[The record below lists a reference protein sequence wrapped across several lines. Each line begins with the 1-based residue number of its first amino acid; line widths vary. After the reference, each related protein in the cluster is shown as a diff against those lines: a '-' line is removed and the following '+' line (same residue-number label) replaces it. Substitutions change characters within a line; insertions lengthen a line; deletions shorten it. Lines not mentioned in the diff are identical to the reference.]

1 MNILFTK
8 ASIVISV
15 NMISQK
21 GDFPTSLIL
30 LELKDKEGIN
40 ENKINRGNLAKY
52 PIKDNGI
59 STKNK

>member
-1 MNILFTK
+1 
-8 ASIVISV
+8 
-15 NMISQK
+15 MISQK

-30 LELKDKEGIN
+30 LKLKDKEGIN